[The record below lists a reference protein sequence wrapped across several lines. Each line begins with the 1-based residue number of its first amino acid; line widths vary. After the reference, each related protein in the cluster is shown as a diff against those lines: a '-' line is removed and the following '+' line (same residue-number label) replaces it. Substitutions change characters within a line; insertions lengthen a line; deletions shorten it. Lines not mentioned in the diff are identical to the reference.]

1 VDSLQAEE
9 SYWAAGRGRQQGG
22 IMTKRISANRR
33 NAKKSTGPNNTTS
46 TRFNATK
53 HGLLAAGITELDDAD
68 EYQNTLSRLNQAYLA
83 ELETFL
89 LERIALTMI
98 RLRRSARLE
107 AEYITDVLNPPIYGE
122 AHESVGMAL
131 FERPLI
137 DPGLPA
143 AVNSEK
149 FEPLV
154 KIFQRY
160 DTALENKL
168 FRAMHEVERLRRMRL
183 GEQLPAPVAVDVSVH
198 TDPRELDS
206 FAECADKV
214 LEGSLSEPPDKRE
227 SINSKTAPSEAAT
240 SLDLNVEA
248 DAGGLPSFLQPSE
261 KESLGGSEFKPPD
274 RVEDLNSQ
282 VVPENGEATETS
294 TDE

>member
-1 VDSLQAEE
+1 
-9 SYWAAGRGRQQGG
+9 
-22 IMTKRISANRR
+22 MTKRISANRR

-89 LERIALTMI
+89 LKRIALSMT
-98 RLRRSARLE
+98 RLGRSARLE
-107 AEYITDVLNPPIYGE
+107 VEYITDILNPPIYGE

-137 DPGLPA
+137 DWGLPA
-143 AVNSEK
+143 RVSSEK

-168 FRAMHEVERLRRMRL
+168 FRAMHEVERLQRAARAGLLQVVRDWASNFQRL
-183 GEQLPAPVAVDVSVH
+183 LRLMSPFTPILANWI
-198 TDPRELDS
+198 RL
-206 FAECADKV
+206 
-214 LEGSLSEPPDKRE
+214 
-227 SINSKTAPSEAAT
+227 
-240 SLDLNVEA
+240 LNVRTKPWRV
-248 DAGGLPSFLQPSE
+248 LFLSPPTKE
-261 KESLGGSEFKPPD
+261 KTLIQKPHP
-274 RVEDLNSQ
+274 RKAKRQRLLI
-282 VVPENGEATETS
+282 
-294 TDE
+294 

>member
-1 VDSLQAEE
+1 MLNILQ
-9 SYWAAGRGRQQGG
+9 GRSPIGRPGGDGSKGG

-89 LERIALTMI
+89 LKRIALTMT
-98 RLRRSARLE
+98 RLGRSARLE
-107 AEYITDVLNPPIYGE
+107 AEYITDILNPPIYGE

-168 FRAMHEVERLRRMRL
+168 FRAMHEVERLQRMRL

-198 TDPRELDS
+198 TDPRGLDS
-206 FAECADKV
+206 FAECADKA

-227 SINSKTAPSEAAT
+227 NINSKTAPTESEAAT

-248 DAGGLPSFLQPSE
+248 DAGACLRFFNHRKKSP
-261 KESLGGSEFKPPD
+261 
-274 RVEDLNSQ
+274 
-282 VVPENGEATETS
+282 
-294 TDE
+294 